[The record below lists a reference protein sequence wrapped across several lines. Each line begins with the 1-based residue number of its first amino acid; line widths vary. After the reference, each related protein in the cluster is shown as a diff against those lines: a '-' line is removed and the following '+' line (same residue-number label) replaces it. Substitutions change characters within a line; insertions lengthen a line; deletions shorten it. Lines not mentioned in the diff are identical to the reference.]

1 MVGTNDLDRGTR
13 FYDAMLSTIGLVQ
26 VERAETHT
34 AYAPK
39 ALRSSIE
46 IYITIPFDRRP
57 ATAGNGTMV
66 AFAARTLQAL
76 EDFHTVGLESGCID
90 EGGSGPR
97 EDGNTTCY
105 AYIRDFDGNKICTF
119 YDEAKTKIADE

>member
-13 FYDAMLSTIGLVQ
+13 FYDTALSTIGRVQ
-26 VERAETHT
+26 VERAKTHT
-34 AYAPK
+34 AYAQK

-46 IYITIPFDRRP
+46 IYITIPFDHRP
-57 ATAGNGTMV
+57 ATVGNGTMV

-76 EDFHTVGLESGCID
+76 EDFHTVDLESGCID
-90 EGGSGPR
+90 EGASGPR

-105 AYIRDFDGNKICTF
+105 AYIRDFDGNKICAF
-119 YDEAKTKIADE
+119 